1 MQGLRVFVFLFVLMR
16 YAFTWLLFLG
26 LVTVAARLQAQITP
40 YEQQRFCTNLEKV
53 LEDGRKENF
62 ESINGTSARQ
72 SPFLVVPGYNIKLDP
87 FGIIYVDKDN
97 RFVGKTNQNFDS
109 LSALKKLEELKPV
122 VNYCLDSTMWYWTA
136 VAGDDSTTVF
146 FKEEHQLQAHGA
158 EFIISLAMDKVAAK
172 LYTVNLYIKRKR
184 R

>member
-1 MQGLRVFVFLFVLMR
+1 MVVIT
-16 YAFTWLLFLG
+16 ALLLSLAG
-26 LVTVAARLQAQITP
+26 HAQSAS

-62 ESINGTSARQ
+62 ESINGTNAKQ
-72 SPFLVVPGYNIKLDP
+72 SPFLIVPGYSIKLDP

-109 LSALKKLEELKPV
+109 LSALKKLEELKPL
-122 VNYCLDSTMWYWTA
+122 VNYCLDSTMWYWISTE
-136 VAGDDSTTVF
+136 GDDSTTVF

-172 LYTVNLYIKRKR
+172 LYTVNLYIKRKGR
-184 R
+184 

>member
-1 MQGLRVFVFLFVLMR
+1 MCFSTKWMP
-16 YAFTWLLFLG
+16 AIIALLLSI
-26 LVTVAARLQAQITP
+26 TVHAQSVS

-62 ESINGTSARQ
+62 ESINGTGAKQSA
-72 SPFLVVPGYNIKLDP
+72 FLVVPGYSIKLDP

-109 LSALKKLEELKPV
+109 LSALKKLEELKPL
-122 VNYCLDSTMWYWTA
+122 VNYCLDSTMWYWTNE
-136 VAGDDSTTVF
+136 VGDDSTTVF
-146 FKEEHQLQAHGA
+146 FKEEQQLQAHGA
-158 EFIISLAMDKVAAK
+158 EFIISLAVDKVAAK